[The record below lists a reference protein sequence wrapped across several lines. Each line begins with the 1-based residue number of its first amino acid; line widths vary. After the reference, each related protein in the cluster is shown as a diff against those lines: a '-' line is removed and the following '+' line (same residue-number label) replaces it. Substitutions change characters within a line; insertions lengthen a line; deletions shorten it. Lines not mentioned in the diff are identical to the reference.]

1 MDRLLKFLK
10 ALNPDN
16 LPTKYGSYIL
26 WSDGFLRTFVKQ
38 KNNNV
43 WILTV
48 TFPDPEGSATSKF
61 HTYCLAIGKSSQD
74 HQPVIDHYLKEIE
87 TLASGL
93 DLFCPQK
100 GKYVRVQMFLLAYN
114 ADQPEKHSI
123 TNQMFGGIFG
133 KRSLWASGI
142 DHKHLPYCKACFNEI
157 MRQLL
162 SDKFA
167 QANLKRCGRC
177 CQWDM
182 NSTSPASKKV
192 RTAELRITA
201 KYPIKSD
208 PNAPLLAEESRVGG
222 EIPETGKDE
231 L

>member
-1 MDRLLKFLK
+1 M
-10 ALNPDN
+10 
-16 LPTKYGSYIL
+16 

-100 GKYVRVQMFLLAYN
+100 GKYVRVQMFLLAYI
-114 ADQPEKHSI
+114 ADRPEKHSI

-133 KRSLWASGI
+133 RRSLWASGI

-177 CQWDM
+177 CQ
-182 NSTSPASKKV
+182 
-192 RTAELRITA
+192 
-201 KYPIKSD
+201 
-208 PNAPLLAEESRVGG
+208 
-222 EIPETGKDE
+222 
-231 L
+231 